1 MSDTTHYGGGPIN
14 TGASN
19 DDGSTADLARE
30 QAAHVADTAANEG
43 QHVVDVAK
51 EEAAGVA
58 DEAKSQAK
66 DLYRQAQTELKEQA
80 AAQQDRVASGLQSIS
95 DELSQMADSSE
106 THGVASEL
114 AKQVADRASGIA
126 SWIGQ
131 RDPGSLLGEIK
142 AYARRNPGTFIAA
155 AAVAGVVAGR
165 LTRSLT
171 SGAPESDNTSG
182 TSAESDHPD
191 AAATVPEQPVAPR
204 APMRAP
210 TATII
215 PAETTDVG
223 SDPQL
228 GDRP

>member
-1 MSDTTHYGGGPIN
+1 MSDTTHYGGEPLD
-14 TGASN
+14 TGTPDN
-19 DDGSTADLARE
+19 GSTADVARE
-30 QAAHVADTAANEG
+30 QAAHVADTAADEG
-43 QHVVDVAK
+43 QHVVDVVK

-80 AAQQDRVASGLQSIS
+80 AAQQERVATGLQSIS
-95 DELSQMADSSE
+95 DELSQMADASE

-114 AKQVADRASGIA
+114 AKQAADRASGIA

-142 AYARRNPGTFIAA
+142 SYARRNPGTFIAA
-155 AAVAGVVAGR
+155 AAVAGVLAGR

-171 SGAPESDNTSG
+171 SGAPESDTTSS
-182 TSAESDHPD
+182 TNAEDDNSNSG
-191 AAATVPEQPVAPR
+191 ATLPEQPVTPR

-223 SDPQL
+223 YDPRF
-228 GDRP
+228 GGRP